1 VNGYLLSIWF
11 VYTRYLSSAY
21 FMCRSMLYAVSTP
34 RTCISCPRSSRFHRR
49 NLVSVRLCVRASLP
63 DNANGVKVEYTPWLI
78 VGLGNP
84 GTKYHGTRH
93 NVIKVTHEFDGFNSV
108 FLLI

>member
-1 VNGYLLSIWF
+1 MNGYLLSIWF

-108 FLLI
+108 FY